1 MNFRTQQFGVLDS
14 LLFNRV
20 YSLESTSQKFAWRT
34 LRRTIHVVMMVD
46 ERVKLASGL
55 EKTTPASQAMLQHA
69 KLSEGEKI
77 LHQGREQCHV
87 VSLMCLC
94 PSWFNVSL
102 RQEAT
107 GGSFQFWRP
116 RKG

>member
-55 EKTTPASQAMLQHA
+55 E
-69 KLSEGEKI
+69 
-77 LHQGREQCHV
+77 
-87 VSLMCLC
+87 
-94 PSWFNVSL
+94 
-102 RQEAT
+102 
-107 GGSFQFWRP
+107 
-116 RKG
+116 